1 MCFFLAPPLVVVVDF
16 FVTFV
21 DVLAKDDVD
30 FVLGAVA
37 FGLVWAAGGAAG
49 AAGFLVDSTFY
60 LFLI

>member
-1 MCFFLAPPLVVVVDF
+1 LCFFLAPPLVVVVDF

-37 FGLVWAAGGAAG
+37 FGLV
-49 AAGFLVDSTFY
+49 
-60 LFLI
+60 